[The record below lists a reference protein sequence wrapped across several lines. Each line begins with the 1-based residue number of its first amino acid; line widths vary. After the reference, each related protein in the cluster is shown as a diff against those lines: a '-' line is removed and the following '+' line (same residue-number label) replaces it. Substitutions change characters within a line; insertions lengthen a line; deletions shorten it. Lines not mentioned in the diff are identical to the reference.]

1 MFVLPCLDWRGA
13 SRMRLMAHAFFD
25 DADTTHEG
33 ASLLIM
39 AGFVASDGQWQACCA
54 KWQKRLSLAGLSHM
68 HAADFLSGNGE
79 VRSLQSPS
87 GKKLSRLN
95 RV

>member
-1 MFVLPCLDWRGA
+1 
-13 SRMRLMAHAFFD
+13 MRLMAHAFFD